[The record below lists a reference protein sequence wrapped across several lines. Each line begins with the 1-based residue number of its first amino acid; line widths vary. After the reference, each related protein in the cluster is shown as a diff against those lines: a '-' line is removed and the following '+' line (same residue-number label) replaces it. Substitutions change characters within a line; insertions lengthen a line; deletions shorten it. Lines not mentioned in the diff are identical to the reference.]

1 MNKCHNN
8 VGWRNDTTPA
18 INETNLNYMDGCIDT
33 IDDRVVAMDTSKANQ
48 SDLLTA
54 LSNVT
59 YNTSTG
65 VFTFTWK
72 NGTTATIDLNIE
84 KIPISFSMDENGV
97 ITMITEDGT
106 TYTADVS
113 AILKTYSF
121 TNSST
126 IGWTVTQ
133 NGNNFTVVADI
144 VDGSI
149 TADKLQPNYLADVT
163 AQAQAASAAAT
174 AASGSASDAADSA
187 EDSEA
192 WAVGQRGGVDVP
204 STDPTYHN
212 NAKYWKDQAQ
222 AAVSSTFAGLE
233 DVDIDNPQNGQ
244 VPAYNSTTQMWENT
258 TLNLDTDFVITYNA
272 TNHTSDKLPSEIKAA
287 ENAGKKLFVV
297 TSTGYTIPLVK
308 RETSETLVRW
318 YFGGIQ
324 GSPSPYN
331 VVVYLIEDSG
341 DTWDVE
347 GYNVSELH
355 TGTLPASQGGTG
367 QTSLQAARNA
377 MGLGN
382 TTGALPV
389 ANGGTGAATLA
400 SGAALIG
407 NGTGA
412 VQTRAITNNT
422 SKATAPAGSTN
433 LATMNS
439 LLYGMQNYNNRANAV
454 NAADTNYTTYMARA
468 IAATTTDPGAGSA
481 LTNGAILLVYE

>member
-54 LSNVT
+54 MADWNVD
-59 YNTSTG
+59 NATG
-65 VFTFTWK
+65 DVTITLK
-72 NGTTATIDLNIE
+72 NGQTVTRHTNLG
-84 KIPISFSMDENGV
+84 KIAINVRVIHDPTDPHYQEMEITMPDGTKDYVDFSAFVTQFEFVDSSEIHASVDSDGEVSFSLVN
-97 ITMITEDGT
+97 
-106 TYTADVS
+106 
-113 AILKTYSF
+113 
-121 TNSST
+121 
-126 IGWTVTQ
+126 
-133 NGNNFTVVADI
+133 
-144 VDGSI
+144 GSI
-149 TADKLQPNYLADVT
+149 TGEKLQPNYLADVT

-233 DVDIDNPQNGQ
+233 DVELTDPSDGQAPLYDAATGKWKNGNVSVDISGKADKVNG
-244 VPAYNSTTQMWENT
+244 
-258 TLNLDTDFVITYNA
+258 A
-272 TNHTSDKLPSEIKAA
+272 TNGHLAALDSDGNLK
-287 ENAGKKLFVV
+287 
-297 TSTGYTIPLVK
+297 
-308 RETSETLVRW
+308 
-318 YFGGIQ
+318 
-324 GSPSPYN
+324 
-331 VVVYLIEDSG
+331 DSG
-341 DTWDVE
+341 IASGDV
-347 GYNVSELH
+347 H
-355 TGTLPASQGGTG
+355 TGTLPV
-367 QTSLQAARNA
+367 NK
-377 MGLGN
+377 
-382 TTGALPV
+382 
-389 ANGGTGAATLA
+389 GGTGATTLA

-422 SKATAPAGSTN
+422 SKGTAPAGSTN

-439 LLYGMQNYNNRANAV
+439 LLYGMQNYMNRNNAV
-454 NAADTNYTTYMARA
+454 NVANADLASPMARGIYA
-468 IAATTTDPGAGSA
+468 QTTDLTPGTTAMTTG
-481 LTNGAILLVYE
+481 TIVLVYE

>member
-1 MNKCHNN
+1 MNKCHTNI
-8 VGWRNDTTPA
+8 GWRNDTTPA

-54 LSNVT
+54 LSGVT
-59 YNTSTG
+59 YNTATG

-72 NGTTATIDLNIE
+72 NGTTATFDLNVE
-84 KIPISFSMDENGV
+84 KIPVSFRLSEDGV

-149 TADKLQPNYLADVT
+149 TANKLQPNYLADVT
-163 AQAQAASAAAT
+163 AQAQVASAAAT

-192 WAVGQRGGVDVP
+192 WAVGQRGGVDVDP
-204 STDPTYHN
+204 TDPTYHN

-233 DVDIDNPQNGQ
+233 DVDADNPRNGQ
-244 VPAYNSTTQMWENT
+244 VPTFNSTTQKWENADIPT
-258 TLNLDTDFVITYNA
+258 TDISGKADKVTNA
-272 TNHTSDKLPSEIKAA
+272 TNGHLAA
-287 ENAGKKLFVV
+287 LDADGNLK
-297 TSTGYTIPLVK
+297 
-308 RETSETLVRW
+308 
-318 YFGGIQ
+318 
-324 GSPSPYN
+324 
-331 VVVYLIEDSG
+331 DSG
-341 DTWDVE
+341 IAMGDV
-347 GYNVSELH
+347 H
-355 TGTLPASQGGTG
+355 TGTLPVSK
-367 QTSLQAARNA
+367 
-377 MGLGN
+377 
-382 TTGALPV
+382 
-389 ANGGTGAATLA
+389 GGTGATTLA

-439 LLYGMQNYNNRANAV
+439 VLYGMQNYNNRASAV
-454 NAADTNYTTYMARA
+454 NSADTNYTTAMARA
-468 IAATTTDPGAGSA
+468 IYATTTDLTAGTTA
-481 LTNGAILLVYE
+481 LTNGTIALVYE